1 MLSYF
6 LHHHGNWYAIPYK
19 ERELKGQ
26 LSDKYGTG
34 FTHALGFMPDGVCFR
49 YKVEGIPTLRALRNN
64 GEELPDDEI
73 DVSDEIRSIPDSAPA
88 AKPAALALFKRLQ
101 EALADAPAGFLPQ
114 AEYDAIIAKMEG
126 VVSPVSD
133 QCSRVISDPKDLQT
147 GRFGIAARGLHHF
160 LKVGPQWRE
169 SSLSISGIQE
179 EVAQLAD
186 CPYCAELH
194 ASILEGQM
202 QLVQQ
207 AEATRRLAAA
217 LQQLKALR
225 ESTDTGAYDLAI
237 SAVKSIRSELD
248 TMECWYYGCS
258 SKVPV
263 KWPAASL
270 IVNGRKF
277 NQPICE
283 PCARYRL
290 DHTSIQAD
298 LNYIIAE
305 AASEVECWNGVRDKG
320 RSGKKLEWFRKSKEA
335 VDCCLTDAEVASLRF
350 YTSHSFEA
358 INVPLRDSSRTTA
371 HPLPAIV
378 SLVEKGLK
386 KLRAVGCDEKQKTVI
401 LWRGSSN
408 MKIPEEF
415 MADGGTE
422 LAPMSTTTDLNVALT
437 YALKGASAPA
447 VIFRIVTD
455 NNLSRGPDLKWIS
468 LFPGESETLFPPL
481 TYIQPTGKTQVL
493 MHAGCQATVV
503 EVRPTLA

>member
-1 MLSYF
+1 V
-6 LHHHGNWYAIPYK
+6 
-19 ERELKGQ
+19 Q
-26 LSDKYGTG
+26 
-34 FTHALGFMPDGVCFR
+34 
-49 YKVEGIPTLRALRNN
+49 GIPSLCALRNN
-64 GEELPDDEI
+64 GEELPDDII
-73 DVSDEIRSIPDSAPA
+73 DVSDEIRSIPDNASA
-88 AKPAALALFKRLQ
+88 AKPVALALFKRLQ
-101 EALADAPAGFLPQ
+101 EALAEPPAGFLPQ

-126 VVSPVSD
+126 VVSSVSD
-133 QCSRVISDPKDLQT
+133 HCSRVMSDPKDLQT

-160 LKVGPQWRE
+160 LKVGPHWRE
-169 SSLSISGIQE
+169 SALSIPGIQE

-186 CPYCAELH
+186 CPNCAELH

-202 QLVQQ
+202 QLAQQ

-217 LQQLKALR
+217 LQHLKALR
-225 ESTDTGAYDLAI
+225 ESADKGAFDLAA

-263 KWPAASL
+263 KWPVESL
-270 IVNGRKF
+270 IVEGRKF
-277 NQPICE
+277 NQPLCK

-290 DHTSIQAD
+290 DHTSIHAD
-298 LNYIIAE
+298 LNYIITE
-305 AASEVECWNGVRDKG
+305 TASEVECWNGVRDKG
-320 RSGKKLEWFRKSKEA
+320 RSGKNLEWFRKCKEA

-378 SLVEKGLK
+378 SLVQSGLK

-437 YALKGASAPA
+437 YALKGVGTPT

-455 NNLSRGPDLKWIS
+455 NNLSRGPDLKWVS

-493 MHAGCQATVV
+493 VHAGCQATVV